1 MKFSISSATL
11 LAHLQ
16 TISRVINSKNTLPIL
31 DNFLFDLQ
39 GEKLTITAADME
51 TTLVTTVNVNSSE
64 GSGVVALSAK
74 ILLDTLKEFSDEP
87 LDFQIDDDN
96 YPMTIKSNYGVYNFV
111 GLNADEFPKMRSLE
125 DQNHSISV
133 PASVLNMGI
142 SSTIFAASDDEMRPI
157 MSGILFEISTEDLKF
172 VATDGFKLVRVKTTN
187 SKGAENSSFVLPKK
201 PISLLK
207 AILPKEQGDVQIKF
221 DKKNVYFEL
230 SNYRM
235 ICRLI
240 EGDYPAYNMVIPKD
254 NPNKVTIDRSSFLNA
269 LRRISVYASQ
279 STNLVKMEM
288 ADGQIVCSAQDFDF
302 SISATESLACS
313 YEGEPMTIGFKCS
326 ILVEMLNNLSSD
338 NVLLELSHPTRA
350 GLLSP
355 LEQSETEDVL
365 MLLSPMQ
372 IPD

>member
-1 MKFSISSATL
+1 
-11 LAHLQ
+11 
-16 TISRVINSKNTLPIL
+16 
-31 DNFLFDLQ
+31 
-39 GEKLTITAADME
+39 
-51 TTLVTTVNVNSSE
+51 
-64 GSGVVALSAK
+64 
-74 ILLDTLKEFSDEP
+74 
-87 LDFQIDDDN
+87 
-96 YPMTIKSNYGVYNFV
+96 
-111 GLNADEFPKMRSLE
+111 
-125 DQNHSISV
+125 
-133 PASVLNMGI
+133 MGI